1 MRYPLVCLLALALGV
16 VGCNETSGKDGS
28 GGAAGAGGN
37 AGMGGSG
44 GASVNGGTAGAGGD
58 PVPCQPTTSRCT
70 NGVIEPHEPC
80 CEQPVPDQ
88 ENACDG
94 TESTENPAT
103 CTPTGN
109 PITYRLT
116 VMEVEDDCN
125 VGYDLDGCD
134 GESCVPSGLAPAEGI
149 SGVDNALAGFAPIV
163 ADVGGNLGPLNK
175 ALSDK
180 LCGLTEGRTC
190 EGGDDAG
197 EFCARDEE
205 CRGVDAR
212 CVSADCRVEIATTQI
227 RFVIDAN
234 PMEGCANLT
243 VLTEGEPSAH
253 VLNLSDD
260 GCLSGRLGTIPV
272 PLVWWNGSLDNTVVR
287 MTLSPA
293 GFSHGQLGGTM
304 DGDTA
309 YEVIGTFLVGA
320 VATPVHDIN
329 ASIPPTIDA
338 AARCNGMSAT
348 LRIGG
353 VAEAQR

>member
-28 GGAAGAGGN
+28 GGRRRRGRERW
-37 AGMGGSG
+37 
-44 GASVNGGTAGAGGD
+44 NGWLWRRECQRRNSRAGGD

-116 VMEVEDDCN
+116 VMEVEGDCS

-134 GESCVPSGLAPAEGI
+134 GESCVPSGLAPAEGM

-163 ADVGGNLGPLNK
+163 AGVGGNLGPLNK

-190 EGGDDAG
+190 EGGDDGG
-197 EFCARDEE
+197 ERCTRDED
-205 CRGVDAR
+205 CRGADAR
-212 CVSADCRVEIATTQI
+212 CVTGDCRTEIPSTEI
-227 RFVIDAN
+227 RFVIDLN
-234 PMEGCANLT
+234 PSEGCANVT
-243 VLTEGEPSAH
+243 VLTDGEPSPRI
-253 VLNLSDD
+253 LNLSEA

-272 PLVWWNGSLDNTVVR
+272 PLVWWNGSFDNTVVR
-287 MTLSPA
+287 MTVSPA